1 MSRRFLSLS
10 LLSLLS
16 LVCLSSAASTALRS
30 KRSIKDDFQCRKD
43 GLFASRKY
51 CNLFWICLNSG
62 TKERIK
68 IPYVC
73 GTGYA
78 NPKFGTCDWPANVDC
93 DGELAPIPS
102 TPHPVA
108 PTTTT
113 RGFPAYKNRPMISEE
128 SYLYPPASSLCPFV
142 FVSLVIES
150 SSTIMTI
157 CTKLIYECRILKD
170 L

>member
-1 MSRRFLSLS
+1 MTMSRWFLS
-10 LLSLLS
+10 LSLLS

-113 RGFPAYKNRPMISEE
+113 RGFPAYKNRPRISEE
-128 SYLYPPASSLCPFV
+128 SIFILPLPLYVRLSLF
-142 FVSLVIES
+142 L
-150 SSTIMTI
+150 
-157 CTKLIYECRILKD
+157 
-170 L
+170 